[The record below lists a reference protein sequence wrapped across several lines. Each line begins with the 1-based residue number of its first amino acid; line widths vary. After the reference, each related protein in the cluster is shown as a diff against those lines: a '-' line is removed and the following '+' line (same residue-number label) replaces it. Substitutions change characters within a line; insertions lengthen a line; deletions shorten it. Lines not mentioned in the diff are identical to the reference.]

1 MSFERPLLLLLAL
14 AAPLWWWLRSSWL
27 ASENKRLREFV
38 RPAMWDRVGISP
50 PPSRTLSLL
59 LWCAALVL
67 FAVAAAGPMWGGAE
81 AVIPS
86 GGDNI
91 SIALDVSGSMAS
103 FDAAPTR
110 LGRAASEVANLMQAF
125 PGVRFSLVLF
135 SSQARLAVPGTLDR
149 EFITSRIPLDPGDE
163 PALAAGTEL
172 GTLVD
177 VMSASL
183 PEEDLETRVGI
194 IMSDGGFHDFSV
206 ARSIEAARES
216 GLRIVAVGIGGLDS
230 VPLPDG
236 SGGFRTIGG
245 DTVRTALCERPLSDL
260 AEGSGGFYVRLS
272 ETGDLPAL
280 VGELISGSRAEMAA
294 RVAGGSG
301 GRRFH
306 LFLSAGLA
314 LACAALI
321 LEARG
326 R

>member
-1 MSFERPLLLLLAL
+1 MDPFS
-14 AAPLWWWLRSSWL
+14 
-27 ASENKRLREFV
+27 
-38 RPAMWDRVGISP
+38 
-50 PPSRTLSLL
+50 
-59 LWCAALVL
+59 
-67 FAVAAAGPMWGGAE
+67 FAVTADLVVLTIRDRALHVLLVERGIEPDAGAWARPGGF
-81 AVIPS
+81 V
-86 GGDNI
+86 
-91 SIALDVSGSMAS
+91 
-103 FDAAPTR
+103 
-110 LGRAASEVANLMQAF
+110 
-125 PGVRFSLVLF
+125 
-135 SSQARLAVPGTLDR
+135 
-149 EFITSRIPLDPGDE
+149 
-163 PALAAGTEL
+163 
-172 GTLVD
+172 
-177 VMSASL
+177 L